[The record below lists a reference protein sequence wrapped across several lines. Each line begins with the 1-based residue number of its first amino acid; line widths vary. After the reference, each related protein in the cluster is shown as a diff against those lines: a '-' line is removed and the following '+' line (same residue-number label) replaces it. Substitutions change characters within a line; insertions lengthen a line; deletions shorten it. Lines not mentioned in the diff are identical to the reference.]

1 MSKKFLMILISII
14 LIVLIVLFT
23 INNKNSKKLKE
34 NNETVSGNDSPK
46 VESNYDENTS
56 LYYVRDEKTGEIIG
70 ASQDE
75 TDLEFYKENPDYNPN
90 PLQQRSTDIEDYYYS
105 EYTNESY

>member
-1 MSKKFLMILISII
+1 MSKKFLIILISII
-14 LIVLIVLFT
+14 LIFLIVMFVI
-23 INNKNSKKLKE
+23 INKKSNKATT
-34 NNETVSGNDSPK
+34 NNEIVSGNNEPK

-70 ASQDE
+70 VSQDE

-90 PLQQRSTDIEDYYYS
+90 PLQQRSTDINDYIIS
-105 EYTNESY
+105 NENK